1 MCKSNEAGGFC
12 MELTDIMPIEK
23 WKQLVEDI
31 YTRFGFNGT
40 AFYINSTVLVKSD
53 GWANKLCPAIK
64 AGDARIVC
72 AAAQQRASQRA
83 QEEKGT
89 VIEEC
94 DAGCT
99 KFVIPV
105 FVDNEFVGMIGGCGC
120 LSEDTEVD
128 SFYVSKLLKKEEGIE
143 DLLNTVR
150 HITKDKLEEA
160 ISYVQV
166 QIEDALRAR
175 KK

>member
-1 MCKSNEAGGFC
+1 

-40 AFYINSTVLVKSD
+40 AYYINNTILVKSD

-64 AGDARIVC
+64 AGDSRIIC
-72 AAAQQRASQRA
+72 ATAQQRSSQKA
-83 QEEKGT
+83 QEEKVT

-94 DAGCT
+94 DAGFT

-105 FVDNEFVGMIGGCGC
+105 FVNNEFVGMIGGCGC
-120 LSEDTEVD
+120 LSGDTEVD
-128 SFYVSKLLKKEEGIE
+128 SFYVSKLLNKEEEGIE
-143 DLLNTVR
+143 DLLDSVQ
-150 HITKDKLEEA
+150 HISQDKLEEA
-160 ISYVQV
+160 ISYVQG
-166 QIEDALRAR
+166 QIDEGL
-175 KK
+175 KTTTK

>member
-1 MCKSNEAGGFC
+1 

-23 WKQLVEDI
+23 WKQLVEEI

-40 AFYINSTVLVKSD
+40 AYYINNNIMVKSD

-64 AGDARIVC
+64 AGDSRVVC
-72 AAAQQRASQRA
+72 ATAQQRASQKA
-83 QEEKGT
+83 QEEKVT

-94 DAGCT
+94 DAGFT

-105 FVDNEFVGMIGGCGC
+105 FVNNEFVGMIGGCGC
-120 LSEDTEVD
+120 LSGNTELD
-128 SFYVSKLLKKEEGIE
+128 SFYVSKLLKKEEEGID
-143 DLLNTVR
+143 DLLRSVH

-160 ISYVQV
+160 INYVQGQV
-166 QIEDALRAR
+166 EEALRIM
-175 KK
+175 K

>member
-1 MCKSNEAGGFC
+1 
-12 MELTDIMPIEK
+12 MELTNIMPIEK

-31 YTRFGFNGT
+31 HTRFGFNGT
-40 AFYINSTVLVKSD
+40 AYYINNTILVKSD

-64 AGDARIVC
+64 AGESRIVC
-72 AAAQQRASQRA
+72 ATAQQRASQKA
-83 QEEKGT
+83 QEEKVT

-94 DAGCT
+94 DAGFT

-105 FVDNEFVGMIGGCGC
+105 FVDNELAGMIGGCGC
-120 LSEDTEVD
+120 LSGDTEVD

-160 ISYVQV
+160 ISYVQG
-166 QIEDALRAR
+166 QIDGGLRTSTQ
-175 KK
+175 